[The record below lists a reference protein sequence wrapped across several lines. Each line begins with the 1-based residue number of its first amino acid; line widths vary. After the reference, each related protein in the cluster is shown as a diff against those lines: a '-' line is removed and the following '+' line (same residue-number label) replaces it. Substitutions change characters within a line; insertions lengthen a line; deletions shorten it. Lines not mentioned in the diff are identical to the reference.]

1 MLLYIATVT
10 ERSVEWDVREVVRG
24 GIGSDYVQFSL
35 DDEYEDCDR
44 VVAVF
49 ASRGS
54 DKPVRVEFSDGVPFA
69 IPSALMESTGAIRT
83 CVVGYIGDDVR
94 VVSAM
99 ERSPLCVIDNGCDVD
114 GEPPQ
119 DEAPDLWAQLMDEV
133 RRANET
139 AQSVRDDADAG
150 KFKGEKGDKGDKG
163 DRGEPG
169 ASNVDKITNTEIEDI
184 CK

>member
-1 MLLYIATVT
+1 MLLHIATVT

-35 DDEYEDCDR
+35 DDEYAGCDR

-54 DKPVRVEFSDGVPFA
+54 DEPLRVICGRGEPFA
-69 IPSALMESTGAIRT
+69 LPSALMAETGAIRT

-99 ERSPLCVIDNGCDVD
+99 ETAPLCVVEYGCAIDGDAPKD
-114 GEPPQ
+114 
-119 DEAPDLWAQLMDEV
+119 DAPDLWAQLMDDV

-169 ASNVDKITNTEIEDI
+169 TSNVDKITNTEIEDI